1 MPCMVRNAHIL
12 DLIDERYPVSAFYGY
27 QVSGAHLAEIPFSG
41 INRRTPLARTR
52 APVEIARISWTFH
65 KFRLKTIAPSP
76 SQTSHIGGSIMRIKR
91 FAAIATTL
99 LLVAL
104 ALSVVARAA
113 DQHSGTW
120 KMNPAKSKYSP
131 GPAPKSI
138 TVKIDSDA
146 DNIKLS
152 SDGIDAAGNPTH
164 IEYTAK
170 YDGKDYPI
178 TGVPNADTVAL
189 ERPDAST
196 IRSTIK
202 KGDQVVMT
210 VTSVISKDGT
220 TRTSTFKGK
229 DAQGQDV
236 NNVVVYNKQ

>member
-1 MPCMVRNAHIL
+1 
-12 DLIDERYPVSAFYGY
+12 
-27 QVSGAHLAEIPFSG
+27 
-41 INRRTPLARTR
+41 
-52 APVEIARISWTFH
+52 
-65 KFRLKTIAPSP
+65 
-76 SQTSHIGGSIMRIKR
+76 MRIKM
-91 FAAIATTL
+91 FAAFATTL

-104 ALSVVARAA
+104 ALNVAASAA

-131 GPAPKSI
+131 GPAPKSN

-146 DNIKLS
+146 ENIKLTA
-152 SDGIDAAGNPTH
+152 DGIDAAGNPTH
-164 IEYTAK
+164 VEYTAK

-178 TGVPNADTVAL
+178 TGSPNADTVAI
-189 ERPDAST
+189 ERLDAST
-196 IRSTIK
+196 IRSTLK
-202 KGDQVVMT
+202 KGDKVVMT
-210 VTSVISKDGT
+210 VTSVISKEGK

>member
-1 MPCMVRNAHIL
+1 
-12 DLIDERYPVSAFYGY
+12 
-27 QVSGAHLAEIPFSG
+27 
-41 INRRTPLARTR
+41 
-52 APVEIARISWTFH
+52 
-65 KFRLKTIAPSP
+65 
-76 SQTSHIGGSIMRIKR
+76 MRIKM
-91 FAAIATTL
+91 FATFAMTL

-104 ALSVVARAA
+104 ALNVAAAPA

-131 GPAPKSI
+131 GPAPKST

-152 SDGIDAAGNPTH
+152 ADGIDATGNPTH
-164 IEYTAK
+164 VEYTAK

-178 TGVPNADTVAL
+178 TGVPNADTISL

-196 IRSTIK
+196 IRSTLK

-210 VTSVISKDGT
+210 VTSMVSKDGK

-236 NNVVVYNKQ
+236 NNVVVYDKQ

>member
-1 MPCMVRNAHIL
+1 
-12 DLIDERYPVSAFYGY
+12 
-27 QVSGAHLAEIPFSG
+27 
-41 INRRTPLARTR
+41 
-52 APVEIARISWTFH
+52 
-65 KFRLKTIAPSP
+65 
-76 SQTSHIGGSIMRIKR
+76 MRIKML
-91 FAAIATTL
+91 AALATAL

-104 ALSVVARAA
+104 ALNVTAAAA

-120 KMNPAKSKYSP
+120 KMNPDKSKYSP

-138 TVKIDSDA
+138 TVKIESDA

-164 IEYTAK
+164 VEYTAK

-178 TGVPNADTVAL
+178 TGVPNADTIAL

-196 IRSTIK
+196 IRSTLK
-202 KGDQVVMT
+202 KGGQVVMT
-210 VTSVISKDGT
+210 VTSVISKDGK

-229 DAQGQDV
+229 NAEGQDI
-236 NNVVVYNKQ
+236 NNVVVYDKQ